1 VKRTVLWTTAAVA
14 LILMA
19 VVILRADARRNGGWC
34 GHGWH
39 HRGPVSFMAH
49 ELKLDQTQMARIQAL
64 WQAERPTISAN
75 LHEVLAENKE
85 MNAIATQGNPEQV
98 QATAD
103 REAATIAKL
112 LLEKVSLQSKIYSTV
127 LTPEQRVKAD
137 ELQKK
142 WEARLDRVADHF
154 AAQPAEK

>member
-1 VKRTVLWTTAAVA
+1 
-14 LILMA
+14 
-19 VVILRADARRNGGWC
+19 
-34 GHGWH
+34 
-39 HRGPVSFMAH
+39 
-49 ELKLDQTQMARIQAL
+49 MARIQAL

-112 LLEKVSLQSKIYSTV
+112 LLEKVSLQSTIYSTV
-127 LTPEQRVKAD
+127 LIPEQRVKAD

>member
-1 VKRTVLWTTAAVA
+1 MKRTVLWTTAAVA